1 MIIRMIS
8 MTRLD
13 QKSVTIRMDEWELA
27 ERAAE
32 KKGKAPTRW
41 IREVIQKAA
50 WRELE
55 SVGVPQA

>member
-1 MIIRMIS
+1 MIVV
-8 MTRLD
+8 TRQD

>member
-1 MIIRMIS
+1 
-8 MTRLD
+8 MTRKY
-13 QKSVTIRMDEWELA
+13 QKSVTIRADEWELA
-27 ERAAE
+27 ERAAK

-55 SVGVPQA
+55 ALEVLQA